1 MEQPKNKNY
10 KTYLFVIILVTAF
23 SITLMEI
30 VEQQT
35 VLALISIVIA
45 VSTIIFGL
53 SNVLNVRGK

>member
-23 SITLMEI
+23 SITMMEI

>member
-10 KTYLFVIILVTAF
+10 KTYLFVIILVTGF
-23 SITLMEI
+23 SITLMAI

-35 VLALISIVIA
+35 VLALISIVFS

-53 SNVLNVRGK
+53 SNVLNIRGK

>member
-10 KTYLFVIILVTAF
+10 KPYLFVIILVTAF
-23 SITLMEI
+23 SITLMAI